1 MTDESTR
8 AQGEA
13 MFDKVYGGAVQL
25 APREARDDYVND
37 VIDHLFGKV
46 WPRSAL
52 PIRDRR
58 LVIIGIAIAQG
69 EDPIIEIQLRSA
81 LANGELEPQDI
92 RDILT
97 MMPYYVGYPRAG
109 RLQGIVRRILDDT
122 PQAGS

>member
-1 MTDESTR
+1 MAEESSR
-8 AQGEA
+8 EKGEA
-13 MFDKVYGGAVQL
+13 MFAKVYGGAVQL
-25 APREARDDYVND
+25 APPEARDDYVND
-37 VIDHLFGKV
+37 VVDHLFGKV

-81 LANGELEPQDI
+81 LANGELSPQDI

-109 RLQGIVRRILDDT
+109 RLQGIVRRILDDA
-122 PQAGS
+122 PPAAE